1 MNLQPFLIAYYEWV
15 SSNLDQIAT
24 FALLSV
30 VLHIAITYGSAA
42 IGEPLKRIRTVLH
55 IGLQFV
61 PVVGIMVLIYQATSV
76 LRIAFC
82 LFVLEEGQKQ

>member
-61 PVVGIMVLIYQATSV
+61 PIVGIMVLIYQITSV
-76 LRIAFC
+76 LRIAFR
-82 LFVLEEGQKQ
+82 LFVFGEGQKQ